1 MTRKPMYLCPTCR
14 RKHAVRFKAV
24 SCCAQGDE
32 LTPAELEAAGQGR
45 LFDEG
50 GAASL
55 LPESESTGQSRLF

>member
-1 MTRKPMYLCPTCR
+1 MNRKPAYHCPTCR
-14 RKHAVRFKAV
+14 RPHAARFKAV
-24 SCCAQGDE
+24 QCCARGEE

-55 LPESESTGQSRLF
+55 LPESEPTGQNRLF